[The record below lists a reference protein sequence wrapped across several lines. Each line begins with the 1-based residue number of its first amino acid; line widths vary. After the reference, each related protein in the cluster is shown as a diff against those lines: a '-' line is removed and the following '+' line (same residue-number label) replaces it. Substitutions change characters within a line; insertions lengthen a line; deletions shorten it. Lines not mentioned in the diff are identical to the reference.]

1 MIMYDFPMHTKEDVR
16 IYTRFRKQLLKIG
29 YYQMQASVYIKNV
42 NNTERVSTIERQIR
56 LLAPSSAHIRMLTLT
71 ESQFQKMKMI
81 SGEESLSERIVM
93 KRTPMFESS
102 NCG

>member
-29 YYQMQASVYIKNV
+29 YYQMQESVYIKSV
-42 NNTERVSTIERQIR
+42 NNTERVSTIEKQVK
-56 LLAPSSAHIRMLTLT
+56 LLAPQSAHIRMLILT
-71 ESQFQKMKMI
+71 ESQFQKMKII

-93 KRTPMFESS
+93 KKTPILEF
-102 NCG
+102 